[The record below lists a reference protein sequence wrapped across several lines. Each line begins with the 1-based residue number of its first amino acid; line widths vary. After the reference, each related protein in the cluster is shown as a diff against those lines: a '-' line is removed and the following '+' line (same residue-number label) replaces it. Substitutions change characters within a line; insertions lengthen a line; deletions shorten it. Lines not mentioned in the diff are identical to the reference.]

1 MLFQFTHITDEEGN
15 ILNRYEYDAFGN
27 FTLKEET
34 IENRFAFTGEQYDP
48 VSQLYYLRA
57 RFYSPAIGRFIQED
71 TYYGDGLNLYAYCHN
86 NPVGYVDP
94 SGHAKTKKQT
104 PINDMKYDDIKKEL
118 EDYYA
123 DFVKEKRK
131 NIPTTSKDLLPN
143 ELFYDHFGDLPNEVG
158 DNLTGHH
165 MPADSYMAQY
175 QKDRNKSYAMF
186 FEQPGKGG
194 RHRRTFTYGRT
205 DGGRAKQLYNALTPR
220 DALAFDLRD
229 MRRILNEDIAGV
241 TDFKLRKALRER
253 INQQM
258 KDYINAYKNDENFK
272 ELFDKNSIYN
282 QIAPCGRRKYRG

>member
-1 MLFQFTHITDEEGN
+1 M
-15 ILNRYEYDAFGN
+15 
-27 FTLKEET
+27 
-34 IENRFAFTGEQYDP
+34 
-48 VSQLYYLRA
+48 
-57 RFYSPAIGRFIQED
+57 
-71 TYYGDGLNLYAYCHN
+71 
-86 NPVGYVDP
+86 
-94 SGHAKTKKQT
+94 
-104 PINDMKYDDIKKEL
+104 
-118 EDYYA
+118 
-123 DFVKEKRK
+123 
-131 NIPTTSKDLLPN
+131 PN

-241 TDFKLRKALRER
+241 TDLELRKALRER

-258 KDYINAYKNDENFK
+258 KDYINDYKNDENFK

-282 QIAPCGRRKYRG
+282 QIASCGRRKYRG